1 MFYSNQGSGQ
11 EAATSG
17 CFYSQYGEE
26 EPLKTANTCTQ
37 HRTLPFPLACTHQ
50 HHTTWR
56 KLVRL
61 LYSPNM
67 EAWRWFSYFP
77 SQVTAK
83 LDKRQLYNWVWPE
96 LRHRH
101 SQSGGCLAEFL
112 SLTWSLDLLQEE
124 FVASV
129 TNVYG
134 TNVTRR
140 AVGTKDKSMWY
151 KLCSESTDQVLF
163 SSVLWRADFYMETSF
178 HKTSFAFCS
187 RMNEDSSYQHW
198 IRHASN
204 V

>member
-1 MFYSNQGSGQ
+1 
-11 EAATSG
+11 
-17 CFYSQYGEE
+17 
-26 EPLKTANTCTQ
+26 
-37 HRTLPFPLACTHQ
+37 
-50 HHTTWR
+50 
-56 KLVRL
+56 
-61 LYSPNM
+61 M

-140 AVGTKDKSMWY
+140 ALSAQKIKVCDINYVPSPQTRFCFH
-151 KLCSESTDQVLF
+151 LCWGELTFTWRQVFTRHLLPFAREWMKIPLINIESDMQVMFNKVVHYLLGEGNFQNLLRQYLLSF
-163 SSVLWRADFYMETSF
+163 SAKIFNKY
-178 HKTSFAFCS
+178 FC
-187 RMNEDSSYQHW
+187 
-198 IRHASN
+198 
-204 V
+204 